1 MLRKE
6 EKKSLTRL
14 ALLSIGWG
22 VGLDRFYEGRTKDG
36 FLSLAGWI
44 LIFGSLIMLSP
55 CHGYDYVEGGKNMV
69 DMSVNP
75 LIIIPSAL
83 GLYGVVLV
91 VRKGFRLLR
100 QFETAED

>member
-1 MLRKE
+1 MFRKE

-22 VGLDRFYEGRTKDG
+22 VGLDRFYDGKTRDG
-36 FLSLAGWI
+36 FLSLVGWS
-44 LIFGSLIMLSP
+44 LIFGSLMILSP
-55 CHGYDYVEGGKNMV
+55 CHGYDYAEGGKSMA

-75 LIIIPSAL
+75 LIILPSAL

-91 VRKGFRLLR
+91 IRKGFRLLR

>member
-44 LIFGSLIMLSP
+44 LIFGSLMMLSP
-55 CHGYDYVEGGKNMV
+55 CHGYDYAEGGKNMI